1 MHTSARLLLSCR
13 HLLGLALLSLCL
25 NVLAQDI
32 GSVERV
38 EGPVSIAAGTDTR
51 EARQGAPIREGDIVT
66 TGAGGEVLIKMND
79 NALFA
84 LRADTQFRFTEY
96 RFNKQGTD
104 SSLTHLLKGA
114 VRSVSGLI
122 AKAQP
127 ASVRLT
133 TPTATVGIRGT
144 DYEVVLIEQD
154 SGDTRAGTY
163 NLVND
168 GATLLQL
175 NNGESIEVTREQT
188 GFAPAQFIQ
197 GVTRMLLFRE
207 RPAFFRGG
215 IFDNVLVQ
223 LAAQLLTD
231 RAQQEIQRRLPIPSI
246 PGIGN
251 PLDFFNRSRKE

>member
-1 MHTSARLLLSCR
+1 VRTSASLLLSCR
-13 HLLGLALLSLCL
+13 YLLGLALLALCL

-38 EGPVSIAAGTDTR
+38 AGPVSIAAGTVAR
-51 EARQGAPIREGDIVT
+51 EARQGEPIREGDIVT

-96 RFNKQGTD
+96 RFNKQGND

-223 LAAQLLTD
+223 LAAQLITD